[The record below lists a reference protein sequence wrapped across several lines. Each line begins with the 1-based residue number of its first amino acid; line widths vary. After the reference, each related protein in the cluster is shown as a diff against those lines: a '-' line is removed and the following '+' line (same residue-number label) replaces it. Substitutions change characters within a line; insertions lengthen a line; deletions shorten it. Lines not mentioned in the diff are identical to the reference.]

1 MLYYYIFGG
10 IIGIC
15 LIGLLIVV
23 IRTFPHVTQID
34 VELLS
39 RERELKRK
47 REIMNQR
54 FDRWANDQSQ
64 RFGAKF
70 GPILSAIGSWFAER
84 HHSLSKME
92 RRLHKATRL
101 ARDPE
106 GYREELL
113 TAADAAIEKG
123 DREEAERRLI
133 EMVSVNA
140 RDYDAYR
147 RLADLYMDGKDYAEA
162 KEVYAFLI
170 KAGLKQSCEVGSG
183 GVGKWE
189 TGIESDAVAAEDR
202 VKACGDVGL
211 AERTELAKHYA
222 NLGEACQELGE
233 EMEALRAFDN
243 AVAFEPANPRYLD
256 LLIEACIVEGQKIK
270 AGRALRQLAEVNPE
284 NSKLDS
290 FRERIEALAD

>member
-1 MLYYYIFGG
+1 MLFYWIFGG
-10 IIGIC
+10 IIAIC
-15 LIGLLIVV
+15 LIGLIVV
-23 IRTFPHVTQID
+23 VVRTFPHVTQID
-34 VELLS
+34 VELLA
-39 RERELKRK
+39 RERDLKRK

-64 RFGAKF
+64 RVGAKV
-70 GPILSAIGSWFAER
+70 GPFFAAIGEWFAAR

-106 GYREELL
+106 GYRQELL
-113 TAADAAIEKG
+113 VSAEAAMEKG
-123 DREEAERRLI
+123 ERDEAERRLI

-147 RLADLYMDGKDYAEA
+147 MLAELYMSNKDYAEA

-170 KAGLKQSCEVGSG
+170 KAGLKQSCD
-183 GVGKWE
+183 VGKLE
-189 TGIESDAVAAEDR
+189 SGKMGTGIEKDELEAEER

-233 EMEALRAFDN
+233 EMEAMRAFDN

-270 AGRALRQLAEVNPE
+270 AERALRQLAEVNPE
-284 NSKLDS
+284 NSKLET
-290 FRERIEALAD
+290 FRERIDQLTE